1 MHSFVNHGHIF
12 GELQSTRE
20 NKKCIYKQFAD
31 NLPLDAVRFTR
42 NYIGVEKKLKKN

>member
-20 NKKCIYKQFAD
+20 NKECIYKQFTD